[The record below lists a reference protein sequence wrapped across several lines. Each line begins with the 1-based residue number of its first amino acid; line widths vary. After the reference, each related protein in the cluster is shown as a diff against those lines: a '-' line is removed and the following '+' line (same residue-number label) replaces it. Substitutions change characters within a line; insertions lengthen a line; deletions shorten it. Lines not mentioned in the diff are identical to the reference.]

1 MLHYN
6 MAKDKAIF
14 ATLNE
19 CNTKKIFIC
28 DEKYLSVLGSRA
40 IEVDN
45 VHFIDAL
52 HVPTLSSSLLSK
64 YQITY
69 SGEGKTIHFSPHQVV
84 IKDLKY
90 HKHVLAIGIVDDI
103 RRLYNYENFGS
114 SYFPS
119 ILAAHSDD
127 FNKL

>member
-1 MLHYN
+1 

-14 ATLNE
+14 VALNE
-19 CNTKKIFIC
+19 FNTKKIFVC
-28 DEKYLSVLGSRA
+28 DEKYLSVVGSGA

-52 HVPTLSSSLLSK
+52 HVPTLSSNLLSE
-64 YQITY
+64 YPITH
-69 SGEGKTIHFSPHQVV
+69 SGEGKTIHFSPHQVI

-90 HKHVLAIGIVDDI
+90 HKHVLTIGIVDGI
-103 RRLYNYENFGS
+103 RRLYNYEKFGS

-119 ILAAHSDD
+119 ILVPHSDD